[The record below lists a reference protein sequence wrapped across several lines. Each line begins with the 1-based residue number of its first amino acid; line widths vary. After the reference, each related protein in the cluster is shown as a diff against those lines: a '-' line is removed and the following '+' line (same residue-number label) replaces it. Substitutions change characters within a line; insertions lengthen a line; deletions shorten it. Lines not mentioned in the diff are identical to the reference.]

1 VAVSWTVRGQRDF
14 SRWPLRLPIAVLT
27 GYGLAEIATQAVVFQ
42 RNGVEVSTDFGVHT
56 RVIEVRERGGTSKH
70 VCLGVICWLNSNIGV
85 AIQAG
90 TGWDE
95 LTDDDIFLEAQQR
108 ISFAFHRS
116 LCQHASGLLEGRSR

>member
-1 VAVSWTVRGQRDF
+1 TDDAKANMFTGAAAFPDF
-14 SRWPLRLPIAVLT
+14 DYPGMDT
-27 GYGLAEIATQAVVFQ
+27 EIGGDFQ

-56 RVIEVRERGGTSKH
+56 RVIEVRERVGSSEH
-70 VCLGVICWLNSNIGV
+70 VCIGVIWWRNSNSGV